1 MMPFWSFPAILTDIF
16 YELVVNKRMRVSTPN
31 NESTSVEEKYRQALD
46 YHSQGRVGKIEVTPT
61 KPCLTAR
68 DLSLAYSPGVAAPC
82 LEIAKNPDDV
92 YKYTAK
98 GNLVAVLSNGTAVLG
113 LGDIGPL
120 ASKPVMEG
128 KGVLFKR
135 FADIDVFDI
144 EINSRTVDE
153 IVNVVKALE
162 PTFGGVNLEDIKAP
176 ECFEVERRLQEICD
190 IPIFHDDQHG
200 TAIIGGAA
208 FINACEITNRDI
220 AKTKVVVSGA
230 GAAAIATALF
240 FLELGV
246 TKENVIMCDSKG
258 VIWKGRT
265 DGMNKYKEVFANDTK
280 ARTLADA
287 MIGADAFIGC
297 SAKGLVSKDMV
308 KSMANDP
315 IIFAMANPDP
325 EITPEEVAE
334 VRSDAIMATG
344 RSDYPNQ
351 VNNVLGFPFIFR
363 GALDVR
369 ARKINEQMKK
379 AAAMALAAL
388 AKEEVP
394 DDVKRAYGNE
404 NFSFGR
410 NYLIPKPF
418 DKRVLTRVAPAVAKA
433 AMDSGVARVQIED
446 MNAYA
451 KSLQERLGQTGS
463 IMRNIRSRLPGAD
476 KPRIV
481 FPEGTNARILKAVS
495 ILNDEGL
502 IQPILLGNKKVIH
515 KKMDALGV
523 SNLKDVEI
531 RHTEDSENYNAYV
544 NEYFHLRQ
552 RKGVSL
558 SFARDTMKRGNY
570 YGSMMVRM
578 GHADGMIT
586 GATQNYPECIKPIM
600 KVVGTNVAGK
610 PKVAGIMMLVLKSRV
625 VFLADCTVQ
634 QNPNANDLADIA
646 ISAAQLY
653 RRVMQAEPRVAF
665 LSYSNFGSNRDP
677 QATKMA
683 EAVKIAKSKDATL
696 IADGEMQ
703 ADVAT
708 STEIMKNL
716 FDFCTL
722 DKAAD
727 VLIFPDLNSAN
738 ISYKLLAQLGGA
750 TPIGPIL
757 LPLKHAVNIVQ
768 RTSSVDEIV
777 NMSHLTALI
786 SQEIKAFRLAK
797 Q

>member
-1 MMPFWSFPAILTDIF
+1 MT
-16 YELVVNKRMRVSTPN
+16 TPN
-31 NESTSVEEKYRQALD
+31 NGTASAEEKYKQALE
-46 YHSQGRVGKIEVTPT
+46 YHSTGRAGKVEVTPT
-61 KPCLTAR
+61 KACLTAR

-113 LGDIGPL
+113 LGNIGPL
-120 ASKPVMEG
+120 AGKPVMEG

-144 EINSRTVDE
+144 EINATTVEE
-153 IVNVVKALE
+153 IVRTVKALE
-162 PTFGGVNLEDIKAP
+162 PTFGGINLEDIKAP
-176 ECFEVERRLQEICD
+176 ECFEIERQLQEICD

-208 FINACEITNRDI
+208 FINACEITGRDI
-220 AKTKVVVSGA
+220 SKVKMVVSGA

-240 FLELGV
+240 MIELGV
-246 TKENVIMCDSKG
+246 KRENILMTDSKG
-258 VIWKGRT
+258 VIYKGRT
-265 DGMNKYKEVFANDTK
+265 DGMNKYKEFFAADTK
-280 ARTLADA
+280 ARTLSDA
-287 MIGADAFIGC
+287 INGADAFIGC

-308 KSMANDP
+308 KSMAKNP

-334 VRSDAIMATG
+334 VRDDAIMATG

-369 ARKINEQMKK
+369 ARKINEEMKK
-379 AAAMALAAL
+379 AAAYALARL

-404 NFSFGR
+404 DFTFGP

-418 DKRVLTRVAPAVAKA
+418 DKRVLSYVAPAVAKA
-433 AMDSGVARVQIED
+433 AMDSGVARVKIDD

-451 KSLQERLGQTGS
+451 KALQERLGQTGS
-463 IMRNIRSRLPGAD
+463 IMRNIRSRLPSAE

-495 ILNDEGL
+495 ILKEEGL
-502 IQPILLGNKKVIH
+502 IRPVLLGSKNLIH
-515 KKMDALGV
+515 KKIETLGIQ
-523 SNLKDVEI
+523 NLKDIEI
-531 RHTEDSENYNAYV
+531 HHTEDSEQYNTYV
-544 NEYFHLRQ
+544 KEYFTQRS
-552 RKGVSL
+552 RKGVS
-558 SFARDTMKRGNY
+558 FNYAKDTMKRGNY
-570 YGSMMVRM
+570 YGSMMVKM
-578 GHADGMIT
+578 GDADGMIT
-586 GATQNYPECIKPIM
+586 GATQNYPECISPIM
-600 KVVGTNVAGK
+600 KVIGTNT
-610 PKVAGIMMLVLKSRV
+610 PTHTKVAGIMMLVFKTRV

-634 QNPNANDLADIA
+634 QNPDANDLADIA

-653 RRVMQAEPRVAF
+653 RRVMQTEPRVAF
-665 LSYSNFGSNRDP
+665 LSYSNFGSNRHP
-677 QATKMA
+677 TAVKMA
-683 EAVKIAKSKDATL
+683 DAVKIAKSKDKNL

-708 STEIMKNL
+708 NFEIMKNL
-716 FDFCTL
+716 FEFSTL

-727 VLIFPDLNSAN
+727 VLIFPDLNAAN

-757 LPLKHAVNIVQ
+757 LPLKYPINIVQ
-768 RTSSVDEIV
+768 RTSTVDEIV

-786 SQEIKAFRLAK
+786 AQEIKAYKQAK
-797 Q
+797 EQLS

>member
-1 MMPFWSFPAILTDIF
+1 
-16 YELVVNKRMRVSTPN
+16 VSTPN
-31 NESTSVEEKYRQALD
+31 NEATSAEEKYRQALD
-46 YHSQGRVGKIEVTPT
+46 YHAHGRVGKIEVTPT
-61 KPCLTAR
+61 KACLTAR

-120 ASKPVMEG
+120 AGKPVMEG

-144 EINSRTVDE
+144 EINSKTVE
-153 IVNVVKALE
+153 EVVSVVKALE

-176 ECFEVERRLQEICD
+176 ECFEIEKRLQEICD

-208 FINACEITNRDI
+208 FINACEITGRDV

-246 TKENVIMCDSKG
+246 KKENVLMCDSKG
-258 VIWKGRT
+258 VIYKGRT
-265 DGMNKYKEVFANDTK
+265 DGMNKYKDFFANDTK

-287 MIGADAFIGC
+287 MKDADCFIGC

-308 KSMANDP
+308 KSMAKNP

-334 VRSDAIMATG
+334 VRDDAIMATG

-379 AAAMALAAL
+379 AAAMALASL

-433 AMDSGVARVQIED
+433 AMDSGVARLKIED

-463 IMRNIRSRLPGAD
+463 IMRNIRSRLPGSD

-495 ILNDEGL
+495 ILKEEGL
-502 IQPILLGNKKVIH
+502 IQPILLGNKKIIH
-515 KKMDALGV
+515 KKMEAIGV
-523 SNLKDVEI
+523 SNLKDIEI
-531 RHTEDSENYNAYV
+531 FHTEDSENYETYV
-544 NEYFHLRQ
+544 KEYFQLRQ

-558 SFARDTMKRGNY
+558 SFAKDTLKRGNY

-586 GATQNYPECIKPIM
+586 GATQNYPECIRPIM
-600 KVVGTNVAGK
+600 KVIGTNTPGR
-610 PKVAGIMMLVLKSRV
+610 PKVAGIMILVFKQRV

-634 QNPNANDLADIA
+634 QNPDSSDLADIA

-653 RRVMQAEPRVAF
+653 RRVMQSEPRVAF

-677 QATKMA
+677 QAAKMA
-683 EAVKIAKSKDATL
+683 EAVKIAKSKDTNL

-708 STEIMKNL
+708 NADIMKNL

-722 DKAAD
+722 DKPAD

-738 ISYKLLAQLGGA
+738 ISYKLLAQLAGA

-757 LPLKHAVNIVQ
+757 LPLKHAINIVQ
-768 RTSSVDEIV
+768 RTSTVDEIV

-786 SQEIKAFRLAK
+786 AQEIKAHKLAK
-797 Q
+797 H

>member
-1 MMPFWSFPAILTDIF
+1 M
-16 YELVVNKRMRVSTPN
+16 STPT
-31 NESTSVEEKYRQALD
+31 NETTSAEEKYRLALD
-46 YHSQGRVGKIEVTPT
+46 YHAHGRSGKIEITPT

-82 LEIAKNPDDV
+82 LEIAKNPEDV

-113 LGDIGPL
+113 LGDIGAL
-120 ASKPVMEG
+120 AGKPVMEG

-144 EINSRTVDE
+144 EVNNRSVEEVVRTV
-153 IVNVVKALE
+153 KSLE
-162 PTFGGVNLEDIKAP
+162 PTFGGINLEDIKAP
-176 ECFEVERRLQEICD
+176 ECFEIERQLQEIMD
-190 IPIFHDDQHG
+190 IPVFHDDQHG

-208 FINACEITNRDI
+208 FINACEITKRDI

-240 FLELGV
+240 FIELGV
-246 TKENVIMCDSKG
+246 KKENILMCDSKG
-258 VIWKGRT
+258 VIYKGRT
-265 DGMNKYKEVFANDTK
+265 EGMNKYKEFFAAETK

-287 MIGADAFIGC
+287 MVNADCFIGC

-308 KSMANDP
+308 KSMSKDP

-369 ARKINEQMKK
+369 ARKINEEMKK
-379 AAAMALAAL
+379 AAAYALASL

-404 NFSFGR
+404 DFSFGR

-418 DKRVLTRVAPAVAKA
+418 DKRVLTRVSPAVAKA
-433 AMDSGVARVQIED
+433 AMDSGVARTRIED
-446 MNAYA
+446 LNAYA
-451 KSLQERLGQTGS
+451 KALQERLGQTGS

-495 ILNDEGL
+495 ILKDEGL
-502 IQPILLGNKKVIH
+502 IHPILLGNKKIIH

-531 RHTEDSENYNAYV
+531 FHTEDSEHYETYV
-544 NEYFHLRQ
+544 REYFHQRQ

-558 SFARDTMKRGNY
+558 SFAKDTMKRGNY
-570 YGSMMVRM
+570 YGSMMVKM

-600 KVVGTNVAGK
+600 KVVGTNVPNR
-610 PKVAGIMMLVLKSRV
+610 PKVAGIMILVFKQKV

-634 QNPNANDLADIA
+634 QNPDANDLADIA
-646 ISAAQLY
+646 HSAAQLY
-653 RRVMQAEPRVAF
+653 RRVMQGEPRVAF

-683 EAVKIAKSKDATL
+683 DAVKILKTKDTSI

-708 STEIMKNL
+708 NADIMRNL
-716 FDFCTL
+716 FDFSTL

-768 RTSSVDEIV
+768 RTSTVDEIV

-786 SQEIKAFRLAK
+786 AQEIKAHRLAK
-797 Q
+797 H

>member
-1 MMPFWSFPAILTDIF
+1 M
-16 YELVVNKRMRVSTPN
+16 STPK
-31 NESTSVEEKYRQALD
+31 NETTSADEKYRQALD
-46 YHSQGRVGKIEVTPT
+46 YHAHGRSGKIEITPT

-82 LEIAKNPDDV
+82 LEISKNPDDV

-120 ASKPVMEG
+120 AGKPVMEG

-144 EINSRTVDE
+144 EINNRTVED
-153 IVNVVKALE
+153 IVRTVRSLE
-162 PTFGGVNLEDIKAP
+162 PTFGGINLEDIKAP
-176 ECFEVERRLQEICD
+176 ECFEIESQLQDMD
-190 IPIFHDDQHG
+190 IPVFHDDQHG

-208 FINACEITNRDI
+208 FVNACEITNRDI
-220 AKTKVVVSGA
+220 AKTTVVVSGA
-230 GAAAIATALF
+230 GAAAIATAKFL
-240 FLELGV
+240 LELGV
-246 TKENVIMCDSKG
+246 SKENVIMCDSKG
-258 VIWKGRT
+258 VIYKGRT
-265 DGMNKYKEVFANDTK
+265 EGMNKYKEFFANDTK

-287 MIGADAFIGC
+287 MKGADSFVGC

-308 KSMANDP
+308 KSMAKNP

-334 VRSDAIMATG
+334 VRDDAIMATG

-351 VNNVLGFPFIFR
+351 VNNVLGFPYIFR

-369 ARKINEQMKK
+369 ARKINEEMKK
-379 AAAMALAAL
+379 AAALALAAL

-404 NFSFGR
+404 EFSFGR

-433 AMDSGVARVQIED
+433 AMDSGVSRIKIED
-446 MNAYA
+446 MHAYA
-451 KSLQERLGQTGS
+451 QSLQERLGQTGS
-463 IMRNIRSRLPGAD
+463 IMRNIRSRLPSAE

-481 FPEGTNARILKAVS
+481 FTEGSNARILKAVA
-495 ILNDEGL
+495 ILREEGL
-502 IQPILLGNKKVIH
+502 IRPILIGNQKVIH
-515 KKMDALGV
+515 AKMDELGLD
-523 SNLKDVEI
+523 NLKDIETVSPEESN
-531 RHTEDSENYNAYV
+531 HYDSYV
-544 NEYFHLRQ
+544 KDFFTQRQ
-552 RKGVSL
+552 RKGVSYAAAKDAL
-558 SFARDTMKRGNY
+558 KRVNY
-570 YGSMMVRM
+570 FGSMMVKM
-578 GHADGMIT
+578 GQADGMIT
-586 GATQNYPECIKPIM
+586 GATQNYPDCIRPIM
-600 KVVGTNVAGK
+600 KVIGSPSK
-610 PKVAGIMMLVLKSRV
+610 SKVAGIMMLVFKSRV

-634 QNPNANDLADIA
+634 INPDANDLAEIA
-646 ISAAQLY
+646 LSAAQLY
-653 RRVMQAEPRVAF
+653 RNVMKQEPRVAF

-677 QATKMA
+677 GAAKMA
-683 EAVKIAKSKDATL
+683 EASKIAKSRDPNL
-696 IADGEMQ
+696 VADGEMQ

-708 STEIMKNL
+708 NSDIMKNL
-716 FDFCTL
+716 FDFCSL

-727 VLIFPDLNSAN
+727 VLIFPDLASAN

-757 LPLKHAVNIVQ
+757 LPLKYAINIVQ
-768 RTSSVDEIV
+768 RTSTIDEIV

-786 SQEIKAFRLAK
+786 SQEIKAYRQQNQK
-797 Q
+797 

>member
-1 MMPFWSFPAILTDIF
+1 
-16 YELVVNKRMRVSTPN
+16 VSTPN
-31 NESTSVEEKYRQALD
+31 NEVISAEEKYRQALD
-46 YHSQGRVGKIEVTPT
+46 YHANGRSGKIEITPT

-82 LEIAKNPDDV
+82 LEIAKNPEEV

-98 GNLVAVLSNGTAVLG
+98 GNLVAVLSNGSAVLG

-120 ASKPVMEG
+120 AGKPVMEG

-144 EINSRTVDE
+144 EIDSKSVEE
-153 IVNVVKALE
+153 IVSVVKALE

-176 ECFEVERRLQEICD
+176 ECFEIEKRLQEICD

-208 FINACEITNRDI
+208 FLNACEITGRNLSQ
-220 AKTKVVVSGA
+220 TKVVVSGA

-246 TKENVIMCDSKG
+246 KKENVIMCDSKG
-258 VIWKGRT
+258 VIFKGRIE
-265 DGMNKYKEVFANDTK
+265 GMNKYKDFFANDTK

-287 MIGADAFIGC
+287 MVGADCFIGC
-297 SAKGLVSKDMV
+297 SAKGLVSKAMV
-308 KSMANDP
+308 KSMAKKP

-334 VRSDAIMATG
+334 VRDDAIMATG

-404 NFSFGR
+404 NFSFGP

-418 DKRVLTRVAPAVAKA
+418 DKRVLTWVSPAVAKA
-433 AMDSGVARVQIED
+433 AMDSGVARIKIND
-446 MNAYA
+446 LTTYA

-463 IMRNIRSRLPGAD
+463 LMRNIRSRLPGAD

-481 FPEGTNARILKAVS
+481 FPEATNTRILKAVS
-495 ILNDEGL
+495 ILQDEGL
-502 IQPILLGNKKVIH
+502 IHPILLGNKKSIH
-515 KKMDALGV
+515 KRMDTLGI
-523 SNLKDVEI
+523 SNLKEVEI
-531 RHTEDSENYNAYV
+531 IHHEESEKYNFYV
-544 NEYFHLRQ
+544 KEYFQLRQ

-558 SFARDTMKRGNY
+558 STARDTLKRGNY
-570 YGSMMVRM
+570 FGSMMVKM
-578 GHADGMIT
+578 GDADGMIT
-586 GATQNYPECIKPIM
+586 GATQNYPDCIKPIM
-600 KVVGTNVAGK
+600 KTVGTSSPGR
-610 PKVAGIMMLVLKSRV
+610 PKVAGIMILVFKQRV

-634 QNPNANDLADIA
+634 QNPDANDLADIA
-646 ISAAQLY
+646 LSATHLY
-653 RRVMQAEPRVAF
+653 RRIMQNEPRVAF

-677 QATKMA
+677 QAAKMA
-683 EAVKIAKSKDATL
+683 EAARIAKSKDTNL

-708 STEIMKNL
+708 NMDIMKNL
-716 FDFCTL
+716 FEFCSL

-727 VLIFPDLNSAN
+727 LLIFPDLNSAN

-757 LPLKHAVNIVQ
+757 LPLKHAINIVQ
-768 RTSSVDEIV
+768 RTSTIDEIV

-786 SQEIKAFRLAK
+786 AQEIKTHRQQHK
-797 Q
+797 H

>member
-1 MMPFWSFPAILTDIF
+1 M
-16 YELVVNKRMRVSTPN
+16 STPI
-31 NESTSVEEKYRQALD
+31 NETTSAEEKYRQALD
-46 YHSQGRVGKIEVTPT
+46 YHAHGRSGKIEITPT

-82 LEIAKNPDDV
+82 LEIAKNPEDV

-120 ASKPVMEG
+120 AGKPVMEG

-144 EINSRTVDE
+144 EVNSKTVE
-153 IVNVVKALE
+153 EVVSVVKALE

-176 ECFEVERRLQEICD
+176 ECFEIEKRLQEICD

-208 FINACEITNRDI
+208 FLNACEITGRDL

-246 TKENVIMCDSKG
+246 KKENVIMCDSKG
-258 VIWKGRT
+258 VIYKGRT
-265 DGMNKYKEVFANDTK
+265 DGMNKYKDFFANDTK
-280 ARTLADA
+280 SRTLADA
-287 MIGADAFIGC
+287 MKDADCFIGC

-308 KSMANDP
+308 KSMAKNP

-334 VRSDAIMATG
+334 VRDDAIMATG

-379 AAAMALAAL
+379 AAAMALASL

-404 NFSFGR
+404 NFSFGK

-418 DKRVLTRVAPAVAKA
+418 DKRVLTRVSPAVAKA
-433 AMDSGVARVQIED
+433 AMDSGVARIRIED

-463 IMRNIRSRLPGAD
+463 IMRNIRSRLPGSD

-481 FPEGTNARILKAVS
+481 FPEGTNTRILKAIS
-495 ILNDEGL
+495 ILRDEGL
-502 IQPILLGNKKVIH
+502 IEPILLGNKKTIH
-515 KKMDALGV
+515 KKMDEIGA
-523 SNLKDVEI
+523 SSMKDITIVYP
-531 RHTEDSENYNAYV
+531 EDSEHYDTYV
-544 NEYFHLRQ
+544 KDFFTQRQ
-552 RKGVSL
+552 RKGVSF
-558 SFARDTMKRGNY
+558 SQAKDTLKRGNY
-570 YGSMMVRM
+570 YGSMMVKM
-578 GHADGMIT
+578 GQADGMIT
-586 GATQNYPECIKPIM
+586 GATQNYSECMRPIM
-600 KVVGTNVAGK
+600 KVIGTNVPGR
-610 PKVAGIMMLVLKSRV
+610 PKVAGIMILVFKQRV
-625 VFLADCTVQ
+625 IFIADATVQ
-634 QNPNANDLADIA
+634 KNPDAHDLADIA

-665 LSYSNFGSNRDP
+665 LSYSNFGSNREP
-677 QATKMA
+677 ETIKMA
-683 EAVKIAKSKDATL
+683 DAVKIARSKDSAL

-708 STEIMKNL
+708 NSDIMRNL
-716 FDFCTL
+716 FDFSTL

-727 VLIFPDLNSAN
+727 ILIFPDLNSAN

-757 LPLKHAVNIVQ
+757 LPLKHAINIVQ
-768 RTSSVDEIV
+768 RTSTVDEIV
-777 NMSHLTALI
+777 NMSHITALI
-786 SQEIKAFRLAK
+786 AQEIKAYKLAK

>member
-1 MMPFWSFPAILTDIF
+1 MT
-16 YELVVNKRMRVSTPN
+16 TPN
-31 NESTSVEEKYRQALD
+31 NETTSAEEKYRLALD
-46 YHSQGRVGKIEVTPT
+46 YHSQGRTGKIEVIAT

-82 LEIAKNPDDV
+82 LEISKNPDEV

-120 ASKPVMEG
+120 AGKPVMEG

-144 EINSRTVDE
+144 EISSKTVDE
-153 IVNVVKALE
+153 VVATVKALE

-176 ECFEVERRLQEICD
+176 ECFEIEKRLQEICD

-208 FINACEITNRDI
+208 FINACEITGRDI
-220 AKTKVVVSGA
+220 GKVKVVVSGA

-246 TKENVIMCDSKG
+246 KKENVLMCDSKG
-258 VIWKGRT
+258 VIYKGRT
-265 DGMNKYKEVFANDTK
+265 DGMNKYKDVFANDTK
-280 ARTLADA
+280 ARTLVDA
-287 MIGADAFIGC
+287 MKDADVFIGC

-308 KSMANDP
+308 KSMAKNP

-379 AAAMALAAL
+379 AAAMALASL

-394 DDVKRAYGNE
+394 EDVKRAYGNE
-404 NFSFGR
+404 DFSFGR

-433 AMDSGVARVQIED
+433 AMDSGVARIQITD

-463 IMRNIRSRLPGAD
+463 IMRNIRSRLPGSD
-476 KPRIV
+476 KPKIV
-481 FPEGTNARILKAVS
+481 FTEGSNARILKAVS
-495 ILNDEGL
+495 ILRDEGL
-502 IQPILLGNKKVIH
+502 IQPILLGSKKTIH
-515 KKMDALGV
+515 KKMDELGV
-523 SNLKDVEI
+523 SNLKDIQIV
-531 RHTEDSENYNAYV
+531 HPEDSQEYEGYV
-544 NEYFHLRQ
+544 KEYFNLRS
-552 RKGVSL
+552 RKGVSY
-558 SFARDTMKRGNY
+558 SFAKDTMKRGNY
-570 YGSMMVRM
+570 YGSMMVKT
-578 GHADGMIT
+578 GAADGMIT
-586 GATQNYPECIKPIM
+586 GATQNYPECIRPIM
-600 KVVGTNVAGK
+600 KVIGTNNPNR
-610 PKVAGIMMLVLKSRV
+610 PKVAGIMMLVFKHRV

-634 QNPNANDLADIA
+634 QNPDANDLADIA
-646 ISAAQLY
+646 CSAAQMY
-653 RRVMQAEPRVAF
+653 RNVMKQEPRVAF
-665 LSYSNFGSNRDP
+665 LSYSNFGSNRDE
-677 QATKMA
+677 QSRKMSD
-683 EAVKIAKSKDATL
+683 AVKIAKTKDTNL

-708 STEIMKNL
+708 NFDIMKNL
-716 FDFCTL
+716 FEFCTL

-727 VLIFPDLNSAN
+727 VLIFPDLASAN

-757 LPLKHAVNIVQ
+757 LPLKHAINIVQ
-768 RTSSVDEIV
+768 RTSTVDEIV
-777 NMSHLTALI
+777 NMSHITALI
-786 SQEIKAFRLAK
+786 SQEIKAHRAQHQNK
-797 Q
+797 H

>member
-1 MMPFWSFPAILTDIF
+1 M
-16 YELVVNKRMRVSTPN
+16 STPK
-31 NESTSVEEKYRQALD
+31 NELTSAEEKYRLALD
-46 YHSQGRVGKIEVTPT
+46 YHAQGRSGKIEITPT

-113 LGDIGPL
+113 LGDIGAL

-144 EINSRTVDE
+144 EIASKTVDE
-153 IVNVVKALE
+153 IVAVVKALE

-176 ECFEVERRLQEICD
+176 ECFEIEKRLQEICD

-208 FINACEITNRDI
+208 FLNACEITGRDLS
-220 AKTKVVVSGA
+220 KTTVVVSGA

-246 TKENVIMCDSKG
+246 KKENVIMCDSKG
-258 VIWKGRT
+258 VIYKGRT
-265 DGMNKYKEVFANDTK
+265 EGMNKYKDFFANDTK
-280 ARTLADA
+280 SRTLADA
-287 MIGADAFIGC
+287 MKDADCFIGC

-308 KSMANDP
+308 RSMAKDP

-433 AMDSGVARVQIED
+433 AIESGVARINIED
-446 MNAYA
+446 FNAYA

-463 IMRNIRSRLPGAD
+463 IMRNIRSRLPNGD
-476 KPRIV
+476 KPKIV

-495 ILNDEGL
+495 ILEEEGL
-502 IQPILLGNKKVIH
+502 IQPVLLGNKKIIH
-515 KKMDALGV
+515 KKMDEVGV
-523 SNLKDVEI
+523 SNLKNI
-531 RHTEDSENYNAYV
+531 QIIHPEDSEAYEGYV
-544 NEYFHLRQ
+544 SEFFKHRQ
-552 RKGVSL
+552 RKGVSYSAAKDSL
-558 SFARDTMKRGNY
+558 KRGNY
-570 YGSMMVRM
+570 YGSMMVKM
-578 GHADGMIT
+578 GQADGMIT
-586 GATQNYPECIKPIM
+586 GATQNYPECIRPIM
-600 KVVGTNVAGK
+600 KTIGTNNPSR
-610 PKVAGIMMLVLKSRV
+610 PKVAGIMMLVFKHRV

-634 QNPNANDLADIA
+634 QNPDANDVADIA
-646 ISAAQLY
+646 ISAAQMY
-653 RRVMQAEPRVAF
+653 RNVMKQEPRVAF

-677 QATKMA
+677 QAVKMA
-683 EAVKIAKSKDATL
+683 EAVNIAKSKDTNL

-703 ADVAT
+703 ADVAVNAD
-708 STEIMKNL
+708 IMKNL
-716 FDFCTL
+716 FDFCSL

-757 LPLKHAVNIVQ
+757 LPLKHAINIVQ
-768 RTSSVDEIV
+768 RTSTVDEIV

-786 SQEIKAFRLAK
+786 SQEIKAHRTQHQK
-797 Q
+797 H

>member
-1 MMPFWSFPAILTDIF
+1 MP
-16 YELVVNKRMRVSTPN
+16 VSTPN
-31 NESTSVEEKYRQALD
+31 NESTSAEEKYRQALE
-46 YHSQGRVGKIEVTPT
+46 YHSQGRVGKIEVNPT
-61 KPCLTAR
+61 KACLTAR

-120 ASKPVMEG
+120 AGKPVMEG

-144 EINSRTVDE
+144 EISSKTVAE
-153 IVNVVKALE
+153 IVAVVRALE
-162 PTFGGVNLEDIKAP
+162 PTFGGINLEDIKAP
-176 ECFEVERRLQEICD
+176 ECFEVERQLQDMD
-190 IPIFHDDQHG
+190 IPVFHDDQHG

-208 FINACEITNRDI
+208 FINACEVTGRDI
-220 AKTKVVVSGA
+220 SKTKVVVSGA
-230 GAAAIATALF
+230 GAAAIATAKF

-246 TKENVIMCDSKG
+246 KKQNVIMCDSKG
-258 VIWKGRT
+258 VIWEGRT
-265 DGMNKYKEVFANDTK
+265 EGMNEYKAFFANNTK
-280 ARTLADA
+280 CRTLGDA
-287 MIGADAFIGC
+287 MKDADAFIGC

-308 KSMANDP
+308 KSMAKDP

-369 ARKINEQMKK
+369 ARKINEPMKK

-388 AKEEVP
+388 AKEDVP

-404 NFSFGR
+404 DFKFGR

-433 AMDSGVARVQIED
+433 AMDSGVARLKIED

-463 IMRNIRSRLPGAD
+463 IMRNIRSRLPGAA
-476 KPRIV
+476 KPKIV

-495 ILNDEGL
+495 ILKEEGL
-502 IQPILLGNKKVIH
+502 IHPILLGSKKIIH
-515 KKMDALGV
+515 KKMDVLGL
-523 SNLKDVEI
+523 SSLKDI
-531 RHTEDSENYNAYV
+531 DIMHTEDSENYEPYV
-544 NEYFHLRQ
+544 KEYFQLRQ

-578 GHADGMIT
+578 GEADGMIT

-600 KVVGTNVAGK
+600 KVIGTNVPGR
-610 PKVAGIMMLVLKSRV
+610 PKVAGIMILVFKSRV

-634 QNPNANDLADIA
+634 QNPDANDLADIA
-646 ISAAQLY
+646 ISAAHLY
-653 RRVMQAEPRVAF
+653 RRVMQTEPRLAF

-677 QATKMA
+677 QSIKMA
-683 EAVKIAKSKDATL
+683 EAVKIAKSKDSTL

-708 STEIMKNL
+708 NTELMRNL
-716 FDFCTL
+716 FDFCSL

-757 LPLKHAVNIVQ
+757 LPLKHAINIVQ
-768 RTSSVDEIV
+768 RTSTVDEIV
-777 NMSHLTALI
+777 NMSHVTALV
-786 SQEIKAFRLAK
+786 SQEIKAHKLAK
-797 Q
+797 T

>member
-1 MMPFWSFPAILTDIF
+1 
-16 YELVVNKRMRVSTPN
+16 VSTPK
-31 NESTSVEEKYRQALD
+31 NETTSAEEKYRLALD
-46 YHSQGRVGKIEVTPT
+46 YHAQGRSGKIEITPT

-82 LEIAKNPDDV
+82 LEIAKNPEDV

-113 LGDIGPL
+113 LGNIGAL
-120 ASKPVMEG
+120 AGKPVMEG

-144 EINSRTVDE
+144 EISSLTVDE
-153 IVNVVKALE
+153 VVKTVKALE
-162 PTFGGVNLEDIKAP
+162 PTFGGINLEDIKAP
-176 ECFEVERRLQEICD
+176 ECFEIEKQLQEIMD
-190 IPIFHDDQHG
+190 IPVFHDDQHG

-208 FINACEITNRDI
+208 FLNALEVTGRDI
-220 AKTKVVVSGA
+220 TKTKVVVSGA

-246 TKENVIMCDSKG
+246 KKENVLMADSKG
-258 VIWKGRT
+258 VIFKGRS
-265 DGMNKYKEVFANDTK
+265 DGMNKYKEIFANDTK

-287 MIGADAFIGC
+287 MKDADCFIGC

-308 KSMANDP
+308 KSMAKNP

-379 AAAMALAAL
+379 AAAYALASL

-404 NFSFGR
+404 NFAFGA

-433 AMDSGVARVQIED
+433 AMDSGVARVQIAD
-446 MNAYA
+446 FNAYA

-463 IMRNIRSRLPGAD
+463 IMRNIRSRLPGSD

-481 FPEGTNARILKAVS
+481 FPEGSNARILKAVA

-502 IQPILLGNKKVIH
+502 IQPILLGNKKIIH
-515 KKMDALGV
+515 KKMESLGL
-523 SNLKDVEI
+523 SNLKTLDIV
-531 RHTEDSENYNAYV
+531 HTEDNEHYEEYV
-544 NEYFHLRQ
+544 KEYFNMRQ
-552 RKGVSL
+552 RKGVSF
-558 SFARDTMKRGNY
+558 SFARDTVKRANY
-570 YGSMMVRM
+570 FGSMMVKM
-578 GHADGMIT
+578 GQADGMIT
-586 GATQNYPECIKPIM
+586 GATQNYPECIRPIM
-600 KVVGTNVAGK
+600 KVIGTNSPNR
-610 PKVAGIMMLVLKSRV
+610 PKVAGIMMLVFKQRV

-634 QNPNANDLADIA
+634 QNPDAHDLADIA
-646 ISAAQLY
+646 ISAAHLY
-653 RRVMQAEPRVAF
+653 RRVMQSEPRVAF

-683 EAVKIAKSKDATL
+683 EAVKIAKTKDATL

-708 STEIMKNL
+708 NADIMRNL
-716 FDFCTL
+716 FDFCSL

-757 LPLKHAVNIVQ
+757 LPLKHAINIVQ
-768 RTSSVDEIV
+768 RTSTIDEIV

-786 SQEIKAFRLAK
+786 SQEIKSYKLSHK
-797 Q
+797 H

>member
-1 MMPFWSFPAILTDIF
+1 M
-16 YELVVNKRMRVSTPN
+16 STPN
-31 NESTSVEEKYRQALD
+31 NEATSAEEKYRQALD
-46 YHSQGRVGKIEVTPT
+46 YHAHGRVGKIEVTPT
-61 KPCLTAR
+61 KACLTAR

-120 ASKPVMEG
+120 AGKPVMEG

-144 EINSRTVDE
+144 EINSKTVE
-153 IVNVVKALE
+153 EVVSVVKALE

-176 ECFEVERRLQEICD
+176 ECFEIEKRLQEICD

-208 FINACEITNRDI
+208 FINACEITGRDV

-246 TKENVIMCDSKG
+246 KKENVLMCDSKG
-258 VIWKGRT
+258 VIYKGRT
-265 DGMNKYKEVFANDTK
+265 DGMNKYKDFFANDTK

-287 MIGADAFIGC
+287 MKDADCFIGC

-308 KSMANDP
+308 KSMAKNP

-334 VRSDAIMATG
+334 VRDDAIMATG

-379 AAAMALAAL
+379 AAAMALASL

-433 AMDSGVARVQIED
+433 AMDSGVARLKIED

-463 IMRNIRSRLPGAD
+463 IMRNIRSRLPGSD

-495 ILNDEGL
+495 ILKEEGL
-502 IQPILLGNKKVIH
+502 IQPILLGNKKIIH
-515 KKMDALGV
+515 KKMEAIGV
-523 SNLKDVEI
+523 SNLKDIEI
-531 RHTEDSENYNAYV
+531 FHTEDSENYETYV
-544 NEYFHLRQ
+544 KEYFQLRQ

-558 SFARDTMKRGNY
+558 SFAKDTLKRGNY

-586 GATQNYPECIKPIM
+586 GATQNYPECIRPIM
-600 KVVGTNVAGK
+600 KVIGTNTPGR
-610 PKVAGIMMLVLKSRV
+610 PKVAGIMILVFKQRV

-634 QNPNANDLADIA
+634 QNPDSSDLADIA

-653 RRVMQAEPRVAF
+653 RRVMQSEPRVAF

-677 QATKMA
+677 QAAKMA
-683 EAVKIAKSKDATL
+683 EAVKIAKSKDTNL

-708 STEIMKNL
+708 NADIMKNL

-722 DKAAD
+722 DKPAD

-738 ISYKLLAQLGGA
+738 ISYKLLAQLAGA

-757 LPLKHAVNIVQ
+757 LPLKHAINIVQ
-768 RTSSVDEIV
+768 RTSTVDEIV

-786 SQEIKAFRLAK
+786 AQEIKAHKLAK
-797 Q
+797 H

>member
-1 MMPFWSFPAILTDIF
+1 
-16 YELVVNKRMRVSTPN
+16 MRVSTPN
-31 NESTSVEEKYRQALD
+31 NESTSAEEKYRQALD
-46 YHSQGRVGKIEVTPT
+46 YHAHGRVGKIEVVPT
-61 KPCLTAR
+61 KACLTAR

-120 ASKPVMEG
+120 AGKPVMEG

-144 EINSRTVDE
+144 EINSRTVAE
-153 IVNVVKALE
+153 IVAVVRALE
-162 PTFGGVNLEDIKAP
+162 PTFGGINLEDIKAP
-176 ECFEVERRLQEICD
+176 ECFEVERQLQDMD
-190 IPIFHDDQHG
+190 IPVFHDDQHG

-208 FINACEITNRDI
+208 FINACEVTGRDI

-230 GAAAIATALF
+230 GAAAIATAKF

-246 TKENVIMCDSKG
+246 QKKNVIMCDSKG
-258 VIWKGRT
+258 VIWEGRT
-265 DGMNKYKEVFANDTK
+265 EGMNEYKAFFANNTK
-280 ARTLADA
+280 CRTLADA
-287 MIGADAFIGC
+287 MKDCDAFIGC

-308 KSMANDP
+308 KSMAKDP

-379 AAAMALAAL
+379 AAAMALAGL

-404 NFSFGR
+404 NFTFGR

-433 AMDSGVARVQIED
+433 AMDSGVARIQIED

-463 IMRNIRSRLPGAD
+463 IMRNIRSRLPGSD

-481 FPEGTNARILKAVS
+481 FPEGTNARILKAVA
-495 ILNDEGL
+495 ILKDEGL
-502 IQPILLGNKKVIH
+502 IQPILLGNKKIIH

-523 SNLKDVEI
+523 GNLKDIEI
-531 RHTEDSENYNAYV
+531 MHHEDSDNYELYV
-544 NEYFHLRQ
+544 KEYFQLRQ

-558 SFARDTMKRGNY
+558 SFAKDTMKRGNY

-600 KVVGTNVAGK
+600 KVIGTNGPGR
-610 PKVAGIMMLVLKSRV
+610 PKVAGIMMLVFKSRV

-634 QNPNANDLADIA
+634 QNPDANDLADIA

-677 QATKMA
+677 QVTKMA
-683 EAVKIAKSKDATL
+683 EAVKIARSKDATL

-708 STEIMKNL
+708 NTDIMRTL
-716 FDFCTL
+716 FDFCSL

-738 ISYKLLAQLGGA
+738 ISYKLLSQLGGA

-757 LPLKHAVNIVQ
+757 LPLKHAINIVQ
-768 RTSSVDEIV
+768 RTSTVDEIV

-786 SQEIKAFRLAK
+786 SQEIKAHKLAK
-797 Q
+797 H

>member
-1 MMPFWSFPAILTDIF
+1 LSSKTQ
-16 YELVVNKRMRVSTPN
+16 E
-31 NESTSVEEKYRQALD
+31 TSSAEEKYRLALD
-46 YHSQGRVGKIEVTPT
+46 YHSSGRVGKIEVTPT

-82 LEIAKNPDDV
+82 LEIAKNPEDV

-113 LGDIGPL
+113 LGDIGAL
-120 ASKPVMEG
+120 AGKPVMEG

-144 EINSRTVDE
+144 EISSRTVDE
-153 IVNVVKALE
+153 VVSVVKALE

-176 ECFEVERRLQEICD
+176 ECFEIEKRLQEICD
-190 IPIFHDDQHG
+190 IPVFHDDQHG

-208 FINACEITNRDI
+208 FINACEITKRDI
-220 AKTKVVVSGA
+220 GKVKVVVSGA

-240 FLELGV
+240 MIELGV
-246 TKENVIMCDSKG
+246 KKENVLMADSKG

-265 DGMNKYKEVFANDTK
+265 DGMNKYKEMFANDTK
-280 ARTLADA
+280 CRTLADA
-287 MIGADAFIGC
+287 MAGADAFIGC

-308 KSMANDP
+308 KSMAKNP

-334 VRSDAIMATG
+334 VRDDAIMATG

-369 ARKINEQMKK
+369 ARKINEEMKK
-379 AAAMALAAL
+379 AAAYALAGL

-404 NFSFGR
+404 DFSFGR

-433 AMDSGVARVQIED
+433 AMDSGVARIRIDD
-446 MNAYA
+446 MTAYA

-463 IMRNIRSRLPGAD
+463 IMRNIRSRLPGAHGTI
-476 KPRIV
+476 KPKIV
-481 FPEGTNARILKAVS
+481 FPEGSNARILKAVS

-502 IQPILLGNKKVIH
+502 IQPILLGNKKIIH

-523 SNLKDVEI
+523 SNLKEVEVI
-531 RHTEDSENYNAYV
+531 SAEESPKYENYVQEFFN
-544 NEYFHLRQ
+544 LRQ
-552 RKGVSL
+552 RKGVSYNY
-558 SFARDTMKRGNY
+558 AKDTLKRGNY
-570 YGSMMVRM
+570 FGSMMVKL
-578 GHADGMIT
+578 GDADGMIT
-586 GATQNYPECIKPIM
+586 GATQNYPECIRPIM
-600 KVVGTNVAGK
+600 KTIGTHTPGRS
-610 PKVAGIMMLVLKSRV
+610 KVAGIMMLVFKTRV

-634 QNPNANDLADIA
+634 MSPDANDLADIA
-646 ISAAQLY
+646 VNAAQMY
-653 RRVMQAEPRVAF
+653 RNVMKAEPRVAF
-665 LSYSNFGSNRDP
+665 LSYSNFGSNRE
-677 QATKMA
+677 ATASKMA
-683 EAVKIAKSKDATL
+683 EAVKIAKQKDPTL

-708 STEIMKNL
+708 NADIMKNL
-716 FDFCTL
+716 FDFCSL

-750 TPIGPIL
+750 TPIGPVL
-757 LPLKHAVNIVQ
+757 LPLRYAINIVQ
-768 RTSSVDEIV
+768 RTSTVDEIV

-786 SQEIKAFRLAK
+786 SQEIKAYRANK
-797 Q
+797 HS

>member
-1 MMPFWSFPAILTDIF
+1 MTTP
-16 YELVVNKRMRVSTPN
+16 PN
-31 NESTSVEEKYRQALD
+31 NETTSAEEKYRQALD
-46 YHSQGRVGKIEVTPT
+46 YHAQGRPGKIEITPT

-92 YKYTAK
+92 YKYTGK

-113 LGDIGPL
+113 LGDIGAL
-120 ASKPVMEG
+120 AGKPVMEG

-144 EINSRTVDE
+144 EINNRTVED
-153 IVNVVKALE
+153 IVRTVRSLE
-162 PTFGGVNLEDIKAP
+162 PTFGGINLEDIKAP
-176 ECFEVERRLQEICD
+176 ECFEVERQLQDMD
-190 IPIFHDDQHG
+190 IPVFHDDQHG

-208 FINACEITNRDI
+208 FLNACEVTNR
-220 AKTKVVVSGA
+220 KLETTTVVVSGA
-230 GAAAIATALF
+230 GAAAIATAKF
-240 FLELGV
+240 FLTLGV
-246 TKENVIMCDSKG
+246 KKENVIMCDSKG

-265 DGMNKYKEVFANDTK
+265 DGMNEYKEFFANTTK

-287 MIGADAFIGC
+287 MKDADCFIGC

-308 KSMANDP
+308 KSMAKNP

-334 VRSDAIMATG
+334 VRDDAIMATG

-369 ARKINEQMKK
+369 ARKINEEMKK

-404 NFSFGR
+404 NFSFGK

-433 AMDSGVARVQIED
+433 AMDSGVARIKIDD

-463 IMRNIRSRLPGAD
+463 IMRNIRSRLPGSE

-495 ILNDEGL
+495 ILKDEGL
-502 IQPILLGNKKVIH
+502 IHPVLLGNKKIIL
-515 KKMDALGV
+515 KKMETIGV
-523 SNLKDVEI
+523 TNLKDIEI
-531 RHTEDSENYNAYV
+531 HHTEDSDKYETYV
-544 NEYFHLRQ
+544 NEFFVQRQ

-558 SFARDTMKRGNY
+558 SFAKDTMKRGNY
-570 YGSMMVRM
+570 YGSMMVKM

-586 GATQNYPECIKPIM
+586 GATQNYPECIRPIM
-600 KVVGTNVAGK
+600 KVIGTHTPGRA
-610 PKVAGIMMLVLKSRV
+610 KVAGIMMLVFKSRV

-634 QNPNANDLADIA
+634 QNPDANDLADIA
-646 ISAAQLY
+646 ISAAQMY

-683 EAVKIAKSKDATL
+683 EAVKIAKSKDANL

-708 STEIMKNL
+708 NTEIMRTL
-716 FDFCTL
+716 FDFSTL

-757 LPLKHAVNIVQ
+757 LPLKFAINIVQ
-768 RTSSVDEIV
+768 RTSTVDEIV

-786 SQEIKAFRLAK
+786 SQDIKTYRENK
-797 Q
+797 KH

>member
-1 MMPFWSFPAILTDIF
+1 MP
-16 YELVVNKRMRVSTPN
+16 VSTPN
-31 NESTSVEEKYRQALD
+31 NESTSAEEKYRQALE
-46 YHSQGRVGKIEVTPT
+46 YHSQGRVGKIEVNPT

-120 ASKPVMEG
+120 AGKPVMEG

-144 EINSRTVDE
+144 EISSKTVAE
-153 IVNVVKALE
+153 IVAVVRALE
-162 PTFGGVNLEDIKAP
+162 PTFGGINLEDIKAP
-176 ECFEVERRLQEICD
+176 ECFEVERQLQDMD
-190 IPIFHDDQHG
+190 IPVFHDDQHG

-208 FINACEITNRDI
+208 FINACEVTGRDI
-220 AKTKVVVSGA
+220 SKTKVVVSGA
-230 GAAAIATALF
+230 GAAAIATAKF

-246 TKENVIMCDSKG
+246 KKQNVIMCDSKG
-258 VIWKGRT
+258 VIWEGRT
-265 DGMNKYKEVFANDTK
+265 EGMNEYKAFFANNTK
-280 ARTLADA
+280 CRTLGDA
-287 MIGADAFIGC
+287 MKDADAFIGC

-308 KSMANDP
+308 KSMAKDP

-369 ARKINEQMKK
+369 ARKINEPMKK

-388 AKEEVP
+388 AKEDVP

-404 NFSFGR
+404 DFKFGR

-433 AMDSGVARVQIED
+433 AMDSGVARLKIED

-463 IMRNIRSRLPGAD
+463 IMRNIRSRLPGAA
-476 KPRIV
+476 KPKIV

-495 ILNDEGL
+495 ILKEEGL
-502 IQPILLGNKKVIH
+502 IHPILLGSKKIIH
-515 KKMDALGV
+515 KKMDALGL
-523 SNLKDVEI
+523 SSLKDI
-531 RHTEDSENYNAYV
+531 DIMHTEDSENYEPYV
-544 NEYFHLRQ
+544 KEYFQLRQ

-578 GHADGMIT
+578 GEADGMIT

-600 KVVGTNVAGK
+600 KVIGTNVPGR
-610 PKVAGIMMLVLKSRV
+610 PKVAGIMILVFKSRV

-634 QNPNANDLADIA
+634 QNPDANDLADIA
-646 ISAAQLY
+646 ISAAHLY
-653 RRVMQAEPRVAF
+653 RRVMQTEPRLAF

-677 QATKMA
+677 QSIKMA
-683 EAVKIAKSKDATL
+683 EAVKIAKSKDSTL

-708 STEIMKNL
+708 NTELMRNL
-716 FDFCTL
+716 FDFCSL

-757 LPLKHAVNIVQ
+757 LPLKHAINIVQ
-768 RTSSVDEIV
+768 RTSTVDEIV
-777 NMSHLTALI
+777 NMSHVTALV
-786 SQEIKAFRLAK
+786 SQEIKAHKLAK
-797 Q
+797 T

>member
-1 MMPFWSFPAILTDIF
+1 
-16 YELVVNKRMRVSTPN
+16 VTPPK
-31 NESTSVEEKYRQALD
+31 NETTSAEEKYQQALD
-46 YHSQGRVGKIEVTPT
+46 YHAQGRPGKIEIVST

-68 DLSLAYSPGVAAPC
+68 DLALAYSPGVASPC

-92 YKYTAK
+92 FKYTTK

-113 LGDIGPL
+113 LGNIGPL
-120 ASKPVMEG
+120 AGKPVMEG

-144 EINSRTVDE
+144 EINGETVDE
-153 IVNVVKALE
+153 VVRTVKALE
-162 PTFGGVNLEDIKAP
+162 PTFGGINLEDIKAP
-176 ECFEVERRLQEICD
+176 ECFEIEKQLQEIMD
-190 IPIFHDDQHG
+190 IPVFHDDQHG

-208 FINACEITNRDI
+208 FLNAIEITKRDI
-220 AKTKVVVSGA
+220 TKTRVVVSGA

-246 TKENVIMCDSKG
+246 KKENVIMVDSKG
-258 VIWKGRT
+258 VIFKGRT
-265 DGMNKYKEVFANDTK
+265 DGMNKYKDFFANETK

-287 MIGADAFIGC
+287 MKDADCFIGC

-308 KSMANDP
+308 KSMAKEP

-325 EITPEEVAE
+325 EITPEEVAQ
-334 VRSDAIMATG
+334 VRQDAIMATG

-369 ARKINEQMKK
+369 AKKINEQMKK
-379 AAAMALAAL
+379 AAAYALAGL

-404 NFSFGR
+404 NFTFGK

-418 DKRVLTRVAPAVAKA
+418 DKRVLTRVSPAVAKA
-433 AMDSGVARVQIED
+433 AMDSGVARIKIDDLQ
-446 MNAYA
+446 AYA

-463 IMRNIRSRLPGAD
+463 IMRTIRSRLPSLE

-481 FPEGTNARILKAVS
+481 FTEGANARILKAVS
-495 ILNDEGL
+495 ILQEEGL
-502 IQPILLGNKKVIH
+502 IRPILLGNKKAIH
-515 KKMDALGV
+515 SKMDELNI
-523 SNLKDVEI
+523 SNLKEVDVVSP
-531 RHTEDSENYNAYV
+531 EDSEQYDSYV
-544 NEYFHLRQ
+544 KEFFNLRS
-552 RKGVSL
+552 RKGVSY
-558 SFARDTMKRGNY
+558 SFAKDTMKRGNY
-570 YGSMMVRM
+570 YGSMMVKM
-578 GHADGMIT
+578 GQADGMIT
-586 GATQNYPECIKPIM
+586 GATQNYPECIRPIM
-600 KVVGTNVAGK
+600 KVIGTNNPNR
-610 PKVAGIMMLVLKSRV
+610 PKVAGIMMLVFKQKV

-634 QNPNANDLADIA
+634 LNPNANDIADIA
-646 ISAAQLY
+646 LSAAQLY
-653 RRVMQAEPRVAF
+653 RKVMKQEPRVAF

-677 QATKMA
+677 QAAKMA
-683 EAVKIAKSKDATL
+683 EAVKIAKSKDSQL

-708 STEIMKNL
+708 NTDIMKNL
-716 FDFCTL
+716 FEFCSL

-727 VLIFPDLNSAN
+727 VLIFPDLGSAN

-757 LPLKHAVNIVQ
+757 LPLKYAINIVQ
-768 RTSSVDEIV
+768 RTSTVDEIV

-786 SQEIKAFRLAK
+786 SQEIATNKLNK
-797 Q
+797 H

>member
-1 MMPFWSFPAILTDIF
+1 M
-16 YELVVNKRMRVSTPN
+16 STTN
-31 NESTSVEEKYRQALD
+31 NETTSAEEKYKLALD
-46 YHSQGRVGKIEVTPT
+46 YHAHGRAGKVEVTPS

-82 LEIAKNPDDV
+82 LEIAKNPEDV

-113 LGDIGPL
+113 LGDIGAL
-120 ASKPVMEG
+120 AGKPVMEG

-144 EINSRTVDE
+144 EISSKTVDE
-153 IVNVVKALE
+153 VVATVKALE
-162 PTFGGVNLEDIKAP
+162 PTFGGINLEDIKAP
-176 ECFEVERRLQEICD
+176 ECFEIEKRLQEICD
-190 IPIFHDDQHG
+190 IPVFHDDQHG

-246 TKENVIMCDSKG
+246 KKENVIMCDSKG
-258 VIWKGRT
+258 VIYKGRT
-265 DGMNKYKEVFANDTK
+265 DGMNKYKEFFANDTK

-287 MIGADAFIGC
+287 MKDADAFVGC

-308 KSMANDP
+308 KSMAKNP

-334 VRSDAIMATG
+334 VRDDAIMATG

-379 AAAMALAAL
+379 AAAMALAGL

-433 AMDSGVARVQIED
+433 AMESGVARMPISD
-446 MNAYA
+446 FNAYA

-481 FPEGTNARILKAVS
+481 FPEGSNARILKAVS
-495 ILNDEGL
+495 ILQEEGL
-502 IQPILLGNKKVIH
+502 IQPILLGSKKTIL
-515 KKMDALGV
+515 KKMDELGV
-523 SNLKDVEI
+523 SNLKSVEI
-531 RHTEDSENYNAYV
+531 IHPEDSAPYEHYV
-544 NEYFHLRQ
+544 KDYFVQRQ
-552 RKGVSL
+552 RKGVSY
-558 SFARDTMKRGNY
+558 SFAKDILKRGNY
-570 YGSMMVRM
+570 YGSMMVKQ
-578 GHADGMIT
+578 GHADGMVT
-586 GATQNYPECIKPIM
+586 GATQNYPECIRPIM
-600 KVVGTNVAGK
+600 KVIGTNSPNRA
-610 PKVAGIMMLVLKSRV
+610 KVAGIMILVFKQKV
-625 VFLADCTVQ
+625 IFLADCTVQ
-634 QNPNANDLADIA
+634 QNPEASDLADIA

-653 RRVMQAEPRVAF
+653 RRIIREEPRVAF

-677 QATKMA
+677 QAAKMA
-683 EAVKIAKSKDATL
+683 EAAKIAKAKDSTL

-708 STEIMKNL
+708 NVDIMKNL
-716 FDFCTL
+716 FDFCSL

-727 VLIFPDLNSAN
+727 VLIFPDLGSAN

-757 LPLKHAVNIVQ
+757 LPLKYAINIVQ
-768 RTSSVDEIV
+768 RTSTVDEIV
-777 NMSHLTALI
+777 NMSHVTALI
-786 SQEIKAFRLAK
+786 AQEIKAVRQTLK
-797 Q
+797 S

>member
-1 MMPFWSFPAILTDIF
+1 M
-16 YELVVNKRMRVSTPN
+16 STTPQ
-31 NESTSVEEKYRQALD
+31 ETSSAEEKYRLALE
-46 YHSQGRVGKIEVTPT
+46 YHSIGRAGKIEITPT

-82 LEIAKNPDDV
+82 LEIAKNPEDV

-113 LGDIGPL
+113 LGDIGAL
-120 ASKPVMEG
+120 AGKPVMEG

-144 EINSRTVDE
+144 EISSRTVE
-153 IVNVVKALE
+153 EVVAVVKALE

-176 ECFEVERRLQEICD
+176 ECFEIEKRLQEICD

-208 FINACEITNRDI
+208 FINACEITKRDI
-220 AKTKVVVSGA
+220 GKVKVVVSGA

-240 FLELGV
+240 MIELGV
-246 TKENVIMCDSKG
+246 KKENVLMADSKG
-258 VIWKGRT
+258 VIYKGRT
-265 DGMNKYKEVFANDTK
+265 DGMNKYKEMFANDTK
-280 ARTLADA
+280 CRTLADA
-287 MIGADAFIGC
+287 MVDCDAFIGC

-308 KSMANDP
+308 KSMAKNP

-325 EITPEEVAE
+325 EITPEEVAQ
-334 VRSDAIMATG
+334 VRDDAIMATG

-369 ARKINEQMKK
+369 ARKINEEMKK
-379 AAAMALAAL
+379 AAAYALAAL

-404 NFSFGR
+404 DFAFGR

-418 DKRVLTRVAPAVAKA
+418 DKRVLTRVSPAVAKA
-433 AMDSGVARVQIED
+433 AMDSGVARIRIED

-463 IMRNIRSRLPGAD
+463 IMRNIRSRLPGANGSD
-476 KPRIV
+476 KPKIV
-481 FPEGTNARILKAVS
+481 FPEGSNARILKAAS
-495 ILNDEGL
+495 ILKDEGL
-502 IQPILLGNKKVIH
+502 IQPVLLGNKKIIH

-523 SNLKDVEI
+523 SNLKDVEVI
-531 RHTEDSENYNAYV
+531 AAEDSPKYEDYV
-544 NEYFHLRQ
+544 KEFFNIRQ
-552 RKGVSL
+552 RKGVSYNY
-558 SFARDTMKRGNY
+558 AKDTMKRGNY
-570 YGSMMVRM
+570 YGSMMVKM
-578 GHADGMIT
+578 GDADGMIT
-586 GATQNYPECIKPIM
+586 GATQNYPECVRPIM
-600 KVVGTNVAGK
+600 KTIGTHIPGRS
-610 PKVAGIMMLVLKSRV
+610 KVAGIMMLVFKTRV

-634 QNPNANDLADIA
+634 MNPDANDLADIA
-646 ISAAQLY
+646 INAAQMY
-653 RRVMQAEPRVAF
+653 RNVMKAEPRVAF
-665 LSYSNFGSNRDP
+665 LSYSNFGSNREEG
-677 QATKMA
+677 ASKMA
-683 EAVKIAKSKDATL
+683 EAVKIAKQKDPTL

-708 STEIMKNL
+708 NFDIMKNL

-757 LPLKHAVNIVQ
+757 LPLRYAINIVQ
-768 RTSSVDEIV
+768 RTSTVDEIV

-786 SQEIKAFRLAK
+786 SQEIKAYRANK
-797 Q
+797 HS